1 MSGTE
6 EQIEIDLGDMP
17 KVETKTEEEPIV
29 EIIDEGTEDTNTEVT
44 AQTAEP
50 QKSPHDPELALKK
63 LQERL
68 DRERE
73 ARAEAERRMQE
84 LQARAT
90 QASNEVLDSNL
101 HLVGSA
107 IETVKRDQE
116 LLKAQLREANLVGD
130 YDTVTNVQE
139 QMAMNMTK
147 LSELERG
154 YQELQRQP
162 RQPVQPVQ
170 PQNTGE
176 ITVDD
181 LITKVTPR
189 SAEWLQRNREHLP
202 DQRSIRI
209 MARAHEDAIDYGMVP
224 ESDAYFRFVENRL
237 GIGETRTTPEV
248 ENAMSGAA
256 KVTKNRQSPPS
267 APVSRNPVTSEGTRP
282 GVIKL
287 TAAEVEAAKISGIS
301 PQEYYKLK
309 MQDRNRN

>member
-1 MSGTE
+1 MAGTE
-6 EQIEIDLGDMP
+6 EQIEIDLGDIP
-17 KVETKTEEEPIV
+17 KKEELKAEEPILEIV
-29 EIIDEGTEDTNTEVT
+29 EEHEEETPAVEAQAPAAEKPLNDPGT
-44 AQTAEP
+44 
-50 QKSPHDPELALKK
+50 ALKT

-73 ARAEAERRMQE
+73 ARVEAERRMQE
-84 LQARAT
+84 FEARAS
-90 QASNEVLDSNL
+90 QASNEVLESNL

-139 QMAMNMTK
+139 QMAMNITK

-162 RQPVQPVQ
+162 RIPVQPVQ
-170 PQNTGE
+170 PKNTGE

-181 LITKVTPR
+181 LIERVTPR
-189 SAEWLQRNREHLP
+189 SQEWLRRNREHLP

-224 ESDAYFRFVENRL
+224 ESDAYFRFVENRM
-237 GIGETRTTPEV
+237 GIGEQRTSPEV
-248 ENAMSGAA
+248 ETAMSGAA

-267 APVSRNPVTSEGTRP
+267 APVSRTPVGSEGTRP